1 MYKEV
6 IICIVVVISI
16 ISLNWY
22 LQDYTKTS
30 VTNISDD
37 LNSIKNDLKEENK
50 DKINEKMKKLNEK
63 WNEKYKALAIFIEHD
78 ELEKVETNLVALEG
92 YIEVSD
98 YNMGIN
104 EINKGVFV
112 LKHIA
117 EKYDFSLVNVF

>member
-30 VTNISDD
+30 VTNISEE
-37 LNSIKNDLKEENK
+37 LNFVKDDLKEGNK

-104 EINKGVFV
+104 ELNKSIFI
-112 LKHIA
+112 LEHIA
-117 EKYDFSLVNVF
+117 EKYDFSIVNVF